1 MNKLRIATRIAT
13 LSALVV
19 SSGAMAISPQR
30 TFVASNGNDAN
41 PCSITAPCRSFTTA
55 IGAVAV
61 NGEVIVL
68 DSAGYGSFT
77 INKAVSVV
85 APAGV
90 YAGIAV
96 FAATDGVV
104 INAGLATV
112 ALRGLIINGQ
122 GGNRGI
128 VVTSASSV
136 HIDDCTI
143 SNVGNSGLV
152 LNANANV
159 EISGTVIR
167 NVGLYGILMNNG
179 RLTAA
184 QVQVRETGD
193 NGIYITN
200 GTAVIRDSIVTK
212 TGAEGVMVQADTGNI
227 SQATVERTTVTNTS
241 YEGIFA
247 YANGGTS
254 SVVAVDNVVSDNGS
268 FSGIVMSGTSATMRA
283 SGNTVTRVQG
293 WGLLND
299 GGTLYESAQD
309 NFVQGNG
316 GGPTNGTITNVGKF

>member
-1 MNKLRIATRIAT
+1 MSMLRIATRIAT
-13 LSALVV
+13 LSALVLC
-19 SSGAMAISPQR
+19 SGAMATSPQR

-41 PCSITAPCRSFTTA
+41 PCSITAPCRTFTTA

-77 INKAVSVV
+77 ISKAVSVV

-90 YAGIAV
+90 YAGISV

-112 ALRGLIINGQ
+112 ALRGLTINGQ

-128 VVTSASSV
+128 VATSASSV

-143 SNVGNSGLV
+143 SNVGSAGLV
-152 LNANANV
+152 IDANATV
-159 EISGTVIR
+159 EISGVVIR
-167 NVGLYGILMNNG
+167 NVGSYGILMNNG

-212 TGAEGVMVQADTGNI
+212 TAGAGIMVQADTGNT
-227 SQATVERTTVTNTS
+227 SQLTVERTTVTNTFV
-241 YEGIFA
+241 EGIFS
-247 YANGGTS
+247 YGNGGTS
-254 SVVAVDNVVSDNGS
+254 SVAAVDNVVSDNAN
-268 FSGIVMSGTSATMRA
+268 FSGIVVLGANATMRA
-283 SGNTVTRVQG
+283 SGNTVTRVAG
-293 WGLLND
+293 V
-299 GGTLYESAQD
+299 GTL
-309 NFVQGNG
+309 
-316 GGPTNGTITNVGKF
+316 